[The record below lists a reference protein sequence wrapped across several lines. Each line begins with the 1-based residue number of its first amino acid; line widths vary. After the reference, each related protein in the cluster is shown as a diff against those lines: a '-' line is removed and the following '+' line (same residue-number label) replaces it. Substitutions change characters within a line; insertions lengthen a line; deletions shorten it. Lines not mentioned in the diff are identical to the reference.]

1 MQSKAAILWIADNA
15 VIPGHGFVPCDPM
28 NPDSMK
34 SALAEIDRLRE
45 YVNENQAT
53 VAIAKT
59 KFVRRREDEPAGD

>member
-1 MQSKAAILWIADNA
+1 MKSGYDVTIKA
-15 VIPGHGFVPCDPM
+15 FVPCDPM
-28 NPDSMK
+28 DPGTMK

-59 KFVRRREDEPAGD
+59 KFVRRREDNGC

>member
-1 MQSKAAILWIADNA
+1 MKSGYDVTIKA
-15 VIPGHGFVPCDPM
+15 FVPCDPM

-59 KFVRRREDEPAGD
+59 KFVRRREDEPAGE